1 MDIAILK
8 ETLDLYMEH
17 QLHMGCTVFYIVHDD
32 ALMTMMMTKV
42 KVPEEYED
50 NDPEALAYVECSLRP
65 ESQNSAPYQTRLQ
78 PTAGRKKFKF
88 NI

>member
-1 MDIAILK
+1 
-8 ETLDLYMEH
+8 
-17 QLHMGCTVFYIVHDD
+17 
-32 ALMTMMMTKV
+32 MMTLMMTE
-42 KVPEEYED
+42 VPEAYED
-50 NDPEALAYVECSLRP
+50 NDPEAPAYVECSLHP

>member
-8 ETLDLYMEH
+8 ETLDELY
-17 QLHMGCTVFYIVHDD
+17 CTVFYIVHDD
-32 ALMTMMMTKV
+32 AKMTVIMT

-50 NDPEALAYVECSLRP
+50 NDPEAPAYDECSRRP

>member
-8 ETLDLYMEH
+8 ETLDLYMKH

-32 ALMTMMMTKV
+32 AMMTMMMTKV

>member
-1 MDIAILK
+1 M
-8 ETLDLYMEH
+8 
-17 QLHMGCTVFYIVHDD
+17 TVI
-32 ALMTMMMTKV
+32 MT

-50 NDPEALAYVECSLRP
+50 NDPEAPAYDECSRRP

>member
-8 ETLDLYMEH
+8 ETLDLYMIH
-17 QLHMGCTVFYIVHDD
+17 QLHMGCIVFYIVHDD
-32 ALMTMMMTKV
+32 AMMTLMMTE
-42 KVPEEYED
+42 VPEAYED
-50 NDPEALAYVECSLRP
+50 NDPEAPAYVECSLRP